1 MSGATYPSLRD
12 KTVLITG
19 GGTGIG
25 EAMVRHFCAQGA
37 RVGFIDIQREPS
49 ERLVAELSGGPH
61 PAPRFEFA
69 DLVDTA
75 ALRAAVT
82 RVKEALGPVRVLI
95 NNAAHD
101 DRHAIEAVTPEY
113 WDDRLAVNLK
123 HQFFTAQ
130 AVYKDMAAA
139 GGGAIV
145 NFGSVSWMMAQ
156 GGMPAYTTA
165 KSAVQGLTRALARDF
180 GTLNIRV
187 NCVVPGWIMT
197 ERQKKL
203 WLTPEAKAAT
213 LERQCLKRMLEPADV
228 ARVVLFL
235 ASDEAGGCTNQTYV
249 VDAGVV

>member
-1 MSGATYPSLRD
+1 MSGASYPSLRN
-12 KTVLITG
+12 KVVLITG
-19 GGTGIG
+19 GANGIG
-25 EAMVRHFCAQGA
+25 ESIVRHFCAQGA
-37 RVGFIDIQREPS
+37 RVAFIDIDREAS
-49 ERLVAELSGGPH
+49 ERLVAELSDGPH
-61 PAPRFEFA
+61 PAPRFEHANLA
-69 DLVDTA
+69 DVA
-75 ALRAAVT
+75 ALRAAVART
-82 RVKEALGPVRVLI
+82 REALGPIRILI

-101 DRHAIEAVTPEY
+101 DRHAIDAVTSEY

-139 GGGAIV
+139 GGGAII

-165 KSAVQGLTRALARDF
+165 KSGVQGLTRALARDF

-197 ERQKKL
+197 KRQLKL
-203 WLTPEAKAAT
+203 WVTPEAKAAT
-213 LERQCLKRMLEPADV
+213 LDRQCLKRMLEPADV

-235 ASDEAGGCTNQTYV
+235 ASDEAAGCTNQTFV